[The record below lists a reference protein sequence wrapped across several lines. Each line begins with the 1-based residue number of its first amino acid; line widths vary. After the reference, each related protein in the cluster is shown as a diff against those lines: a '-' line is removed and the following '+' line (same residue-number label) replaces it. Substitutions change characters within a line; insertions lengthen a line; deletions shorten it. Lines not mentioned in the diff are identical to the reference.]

1 MDREQDLTARP
12 VRIKRGMGRIIGP
25 CLKTTRKET
34 LLDMKMKRIIW
45 GVCAALGILMCAG
58 CQSKH
63 PGADLAERE
72 QAQQAGPDV
81 REESGLGGQE
91 QPDGQE
97 GQAGPGGQELPEDP
111 SVQRQ
116 PESQAE
122 PGALAEQ
129 ERIPQGTTVSTQSG
143 PSADPA
149 AAAHPEAS
157 EKEEKLLEEVEGY
170 LEKLTLEEKV
180 AQLFIVLPEA
190 LMKVDRVTAAGETTR
205 NAIHQIPVGGFIY
218 MAGNLTSADQVKTM
232 LSNVQAYSMERTG
245 LPAFLSVDEEGGT
258 VTRISGKGKFDV
270 PDIGDMAAVG
280 QTNDTAQAKKVGT
293 DMGTYLAD
301 LGFNMDFAP
310 VADVLSNPEN
320 TVVKSRSFGSDPKL
334 VSDMSLALAE
344 GLREQGILSVFKHF
358 PGHGA
363 TAGDTHAGYAFT
375 DKTLEDL
382 LSCELIPFQRCIE
395 EKAGMIMVGHI
406 SLPGITGSDM
416 PASLS
421 PEIINEVLRGR
432 MGYDGVV
439 VTDALDMGAIVQQF
453 SSAEA
458 AVKVLTAG
466 ADLILMPENFD
477 EAYQGV
483 LDAVKDGTLSPERID
498 ESLRRILKVK
508 LGMKQDKESA

>member
-1 MDREQDLTARP
+1 MRWGRAAQAATFLFCP
-12 VRIKRGMGRIIGP
+12 VCIKRGMGRIIGP
-25 CLKTTRKET
+25 CLKTTRKEI

-58 CQSKH
+58 CQWKP
-63 PGADLAERE
+63 PGADLAERGR
-72 QAQQAGPDV
+72 AQQAGPDV
-81 REESGLGGQE
+81 REEPAGLGGQE
-91 QPDGQE
+91 QP
-97 GQAGPGGQELPEDP
+97 EDP
-111 SVQRQ
+111 SGRRQ

-122 PGALAEQ
+122 PGALEGQ
-129 ERIPQGTTVSTQSG
+129 ERVPQGIALSTQSG

-149 AAAHPEAS
+149 AAAQPEAS
-157 EKEEKLLEEVEGY
+157 EEEEKLSEEVEGY

-218 MAGNLTSADQVKTM
+218 MAGNLSSADQVKTM
-232 LSNVQAYSMERTG
+232 LSNVQAYSLERTG

-320 TVVKSRSFGSDPKL
+320 TVVKSRSFGSDPSL

-375 DKTLEDL
+375 DKTLEEL
-382 LSCELIPFQRCIE
+382 LSCELIPFQKCIDQ
-395 EKAGMIMVGHI
+395 KAGIIMVGHI
-406 SLPGITGSDM
+406 SLPGVTGSDI

-421 PEIINEVLRGR
+421 PVIIDEVLRGR

-439 VTDALDMGAIVQQF
+439 VTDALDMGAIVQQY

-483 LDAVKDGTLSPERID
+483 INAVKDGTLSQERID
-498 ESLRRILKVK
+498 QSLRRILKVK
-508 LGMKQDKESA
+508 LEMKQAREKA